1 MVVVWLTAS
10 RHRSAGS
17 LPAQR
22 RAAPPN
28 QRADQDERR
37 AHDVLDA
44 AQIEVLDARRVV
56 TVAAWTYFPVIRGFR
71 RARFRK

>member
-1 MVVVWLTAS
+1 
-10 RHRSAGS
+10 
-17 LPAQR
+17 
-22 RAAPPN
+22 
-28 QRADQDERR
+28 
-37 AHDVLDA
+37 LDA